1 LKREVE
7 EGKHLVVL
15 SNQADSRPKI
25 RAEWKAKLPLIAA
38 KVSFSSRYPLFFS
51 LIFLFLF
58 FRSCKEIQSQEG
70 ADDRCPQIPLYES

>member
-1 LKREVE
+1 ME

-38 KVSFSSRYPLFFS
+38 KVGSSTLCPIL
-51 LIFLFLF
+51 LLLNLAV
-58 FRSCKEIQSQEG
+58 KVLDWQSTRTVEQG
-70 ADDRCPQIPLYES
+70 

>member
-38 KVSFSSRYPLFFS
+38 KVSLLSLPLFP
-51 LIFLFLF
+51 LLQLG
-58 FRSCKEIQSQEG
+58 EG
-70 ADDRCPQIPLYES
+70 